1 MVKICRFGRGRVVKC
16 VNRSK
21 PWLCLH
27 FKCLCHMGTLTNQ
40 IWLLMKWRGCSYQ
53 SVHTE
58 TVYPQQSLRSGF
70 QTLQCLI
77 LNKRW
82 RRWRRC
88 QIASWIEDVYFW
100 CGASPGD
107 HIFSCNTLMCHIGAN
122 YSFSHLLINLLVFL
136 PHTRFLLLID
146 WPYITIRGLWI
157 PIAALIY

>member
-1 MVKICRFGRGRVVKC
+1 MCILEWWKFVDLAGNPGYVY
-16 VNRSK
+16 
-21 PWLCLH
+21 
-27 FKCLCHMGTLTNQ
+27 TLNVCAIWALWQ
-40 IWLLMKWRGCSYQ
+40 IKFDSMKWRGCSYQ

-77 LNKRW
+77 LNK
-82 RRWRRC
+82 RWRRC

-157 PIAALIY
+157 PIAALIC